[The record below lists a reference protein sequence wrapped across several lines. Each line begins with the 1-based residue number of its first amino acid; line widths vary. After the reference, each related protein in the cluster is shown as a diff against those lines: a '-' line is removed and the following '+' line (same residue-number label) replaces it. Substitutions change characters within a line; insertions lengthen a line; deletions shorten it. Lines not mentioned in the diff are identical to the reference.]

1 MQGKVGP
8 REQSGCEADTA
19 EAGAV
24 DGADQGQHDLSA
36 VSVTTEH
43 QVVAMAAGRSLSVR
57 RVTEQNLKVCRQVT
71 GIGRRAA
78 HPRSLASGDE
88 DGDSVEFCE
97 QAVADRTLPAGIL
110 KGATDGFMIITP
122 VMVSEDEPAGR
133 CLCEWPEDFDGFR
146 QQCGIV
152 DQVPSEEDGIDGV
165 LLSEADEFAV
175 VGHSGSA
182 GEMQVG
188 EMQEAE
194 RSLRRSLRGC

>member
-1 MQGKVGP
+1 MQDEVG
-8 REQSGCEADTA
+8 RGEQSGCEADA
-19 EAGAV
+19 GEAGAV

-36 VSVTTEH
+36 VC
-43 QVVAMAAGRSLSVR
+43 VATKHELVAEAAGRSLSIR
-57 RVTEQNLKVCRQVT
+57 RVAEQDFEVCRHVT

-88 DGDSVEFCE
+88 DRDPVQLCE

-110 KGATDGFMIITP
+110 KGATNGFMIITP

-133 CLCEWPEDFDGFR
+133 CLCEWPEDFDGFG

-152 DQVPSEEDGIDGV
+152 DQVPCEEDGVGGV

-194 RSLRRSLRGC
+194 RSLRRILWGC